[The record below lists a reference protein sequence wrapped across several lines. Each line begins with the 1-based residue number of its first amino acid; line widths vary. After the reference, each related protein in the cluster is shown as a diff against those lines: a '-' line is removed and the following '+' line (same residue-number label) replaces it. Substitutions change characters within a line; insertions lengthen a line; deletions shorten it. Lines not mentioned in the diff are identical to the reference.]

1 MANPKGFEEEL
12 KQLLSLKA
20 TAEDAEKLRLM
31 GLSVKKPTKMT
42 LIAAALYEKAQKG
55 DLSAIKEI
63 LGRIDPEA
71 RDIGGVILIDDIG
84 NKDK

>member
-1 MANPKGFEEEL
+1 MAKPDSIETEL

-20 TAEDAEKLRLM
+20 TAEDMEKLSLM
-31 GLSVKKPTKMT
+31 GLKVRKPTKMT

-55 DLSAIKEI
+55 DLAAIKE
-63 LGRIDPEA
+63 LLSRIDPET
-71 RDIGGVILIDDIG
+71 REGGGVILIDDIG